1 MQKINTK
8 RIWIAPNQQKMKI
21 MMLIKHLKKQ
31 VNKTIREIRKENWYK
46 DKVLRDW
53 ILHLIQ
59 KKIIM
64 SLKKTV
70 SAFNSNNIRYE
81 SIGDKDK
88 NLLIKE
94 YIDIIRPY
102 LSDIINNYQV
112 QGG

>member
-1 MQKINTK
+1 
-8 RIWIAPNQQKMKI
+8 MKI

-64 SLKKTV
+64 SLKKLLV
-70 SAFNSNNIRYE
+70 
-81 SIGDKDK
+81 
-88 NLLIKE
+88 LLIVTILDMKVLE
-94 YIDIIRPY
+94 IKTKIC
-102 LSDIINNYQV
+102 
-112 QGG
+112 

>member
-1 MQKINTK
+1 MDFTFN
-8 RIWIAPNQQKMKI
+8 P
-21 MMLIKHLKKQ
+21 
-31 VNKTIREIRKENWYK
+31 EK
-46 DKVLRDW
+46 DY
-53 ILHLIQ
+53 HEP
-59 KKIIM
+59 
-64 SLKKTV
+64 KKTV
-70 SAFNSNNIRYE
+70 SAFNSSNIRYE